1 MSTSFAEHLL
11 YAAAI
16 QRIKS
21 LEQTCE
27 DKDRY
32 AEALERRIGRRD
44 RTLDNLRGE
53 LKRKSSEIHDLRGEL
68 KRFKDSVVWLDPAQV
83 SVAVSDDCQ
92 ITGVKTAADRN
103 RELLK
108 AAVDLTAEDP
118 PRSAIPPNH
127 ECMHCGKKFPSGWI
141 PGHNVSCP
149 DCGSVWPH
157 VVGIPVYR
165 SVGI

>member
-1 MSTSFAEHLL
+1 MSVSWVELL

-16 QRIKS
+16 QRIKI

-27 DKDRY
+27 DKDRH
-32 AEALERRIGRRD
+32 ADVLERRIGRRN

-53 LKRKSSEIHDLRGEL
+53 LKRKSSEIHDLKDEIKRL
-68 KRFKDSVVWLDPAQV
+68 KA
-83 SVAVSDDCQ
+83 SDDCE

-118 PRSAIPPNH
+118 PNRLSVIPPNQK
-127 ECMHCGKKFPSGWI
+127 CMHCGKEFPSGRI
-141 PGHNVSCP
+141 PGHNVMCP
-149 DCGSVWPH
+149 DCGSIAVI
-157 VVGIPVYR
+157 GIPVYR
-165 SVGI
+165 SVGM

>member
-1 MSTSFAEHLL
+1 MHRS
-11 YAAAI
+11 Y
-16 QRIKS
+16 IKS

-27 DKDRY
+27 DKDRH
-32 AEALERRIGRRD
+32 ADALDRRIGRRN

-53 LKRKSSEIHDLRGEL
+53 LKRKSSEIHDLRGEIKRL
-68 KRFKDSVVWLDPAQV
+68 KG
-83 SVAVSDDCQ
+83 SDDCE

-127 ECMHCGKKFPSGWI
+127 KCNQCGKEFPSGWI
-141 PGHNVSCP
+141 PGHNVMCP
-149 DCGSVWPH
+149 DCGSIA

-165 SVGI
+165 SIGI